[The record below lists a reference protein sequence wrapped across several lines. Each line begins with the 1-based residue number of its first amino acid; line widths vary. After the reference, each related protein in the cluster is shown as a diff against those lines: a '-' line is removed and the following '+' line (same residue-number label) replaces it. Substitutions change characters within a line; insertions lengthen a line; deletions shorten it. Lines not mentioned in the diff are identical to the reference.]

1 MVTEETA
8 GNNVFNILVKNNWFS
23 MLLFTAIF
31 VFNKPTVLQG
41 SYAEDTPA
49 VPIWLFNVNRIE
61 T

>member
-49 VPIWLFNVNRIE
+49 VPI
-61 T
+61 